1 MITTLLGYKPTL
13 FLSLI
18 IGYYVL
24 SNNIIGGFL
33 KDIVERFNIV
43 KKLKT
48 ENSIDL
54 MPASIPAIEPTNP
67 SLNNRNTKKS
77 INSPKTLHNG
87 ERTDEFCNKQS
98 EILSIDDKIW
108 GCNKYEN
115 KSPDILQ
122 PVHAIPYNYSESS
135 DNNILYNI
143 DPVYT
148 KNKLAYEKKLN
159 GDVVPNNS
167 KLVHSNYDKDVANY
181 KIIKEIST
189 YLNTK
194 EPMNMDEIDIAN
206 ALGLDISHKSNIQ
219 NVCFIKDPITFDK
232 TIQLLSRFSSN
243 YIEINWNIPVLPTGF
258 MPDKLYWIA
267 TKNSRLKMDKADVYE
282 IPLDNLFCKL
292 KADTF
297 ELRIAKQNNRI
308 SFFLKTPVK
317 HWYHQSKDLFRIRS
331 KVVFLFKFYNNLKQL
346 KPCFIES
353 NISKIN

>member
-24 SNNIIGGFL
+24 SNNVIGGFL

-43 KKLKT
+43 KQLKT
-48 ENSIDL
+48 SNAIDL
-54 MPASIPAIEPTNP
+54 VSKSTSAIKPTNS
-67 SLNNRNTKKS
+67 SLNSRNTKKS
-77 INSPKTLHNG
+77 INNLQTIQNG
-87 ERTDEFCNKQS
+87 QETDEFCNKQS

-108 GCNKYEN
+108 GCNKQEQI
-115 KSPDILQ
+115 SPDILQ
-122 PVHAIPYNYSESS
+122 PVHAIPYNYYVSSE
-135 DNNILYNI
+135 NNILYNI

-159 GDVVPNNS
+159 GDVVPDNS
-167 KLVHSNYDKDVANY
+167 KLVHNNYDKDVASY
-181 KIIKEIST
+181 KIIKEVST

-194 EPMNMDEIDIAN
+194 EPMNMDEMDIAE
-206 ALGLDISHKSNIQ
+206 ALGLDIRHKSTIQ
-219 NVCFIKDPITFDK
+219 NVCFIKDPITFDR

-243 YIEINWNIPVLPTGF
+243 YIEINWNIPVLPKGF

-267 TKNSRLKMDKADVYE
+267 TKNSKLKMDRADIYE

-297 ELRIAKQNNRI
+297 ELRMAKQNNRI

-317 HWYHQSKDLFRIRS
+317 HWYHPSKDLFRIRS
-331 KVVFLFKFYNNLKQL
+331 KVVFLFKFYDNLKQL
-346 KPCFIES
+346 KPCFMES